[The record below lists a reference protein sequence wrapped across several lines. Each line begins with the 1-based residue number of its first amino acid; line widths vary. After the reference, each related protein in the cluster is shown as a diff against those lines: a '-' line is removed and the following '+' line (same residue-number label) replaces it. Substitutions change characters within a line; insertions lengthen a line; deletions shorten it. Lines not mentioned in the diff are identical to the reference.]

1 MGTLQ
6 EIAAMTLAERS
17 FKEPER
23 LWTREDWDRL
33 VEMGF
38 FDGERLEL
46 IEGRIVRMSPQRA
59 AHSVAVELVDR
70 SLRRAL
76 GAGFRIRC
84 QMPFRSADGSEPE
97 PDFAVIVGD
106 DPRTSTEHPSSA
118 VLIVEI
124 SDTTLEH
131 DRRKAGLYAASGVP
145 EYWILNLVARNLEV
159 YRNPDTGRGGAARYA
174 SSQILSDRDRLLP
187 LSSSVEVAVADLLP

>member
-1 MGTLQ
+1 
-6 EIAAMTLAERS
+6 MTLAEKS

-23 LWTREDWDRL
+23 LWTREEWDRL

-46 IEGRIVRMSPQRA
+46 IEGRIVCMSPQRV

-70 SLRRAL
+70 YMKRAFGSGHRVRSQL
-76 GAGFRIRC
+76 
-84 QMPFRSADGSEPE
+84 PFRSADGSEPE
-97 PDFAVIVGD
+97 SDFAVIAGD
-106 DPRTSTEHPSSA
+106 DPRASAEHPSTA

-131 DRRKAGLYAASGVP
+131 DRRKARLYAASGVP

-159 YRNPDTGRGGAARYA
+159 YRNPEPGEGGAARFA
-174 SSQILSDRDRLLP
+174 KSQILSERDRVSSSAANLEISVAELLP
-187 LSSSVEVAVADLLP
+187 